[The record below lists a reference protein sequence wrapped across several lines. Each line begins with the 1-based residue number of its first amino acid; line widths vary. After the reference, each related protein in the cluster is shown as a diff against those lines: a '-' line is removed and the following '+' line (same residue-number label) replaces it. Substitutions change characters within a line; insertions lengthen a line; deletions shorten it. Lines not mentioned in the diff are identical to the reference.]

1 MSTRLGG
8 RREGDV
14 SGCMEELMEILGR
27 WRLCADGT
35 ILCLHYQ

>member
-14 SGCMEELMEILGR
+14 SGFLDELMEILGGG
-27 WRLCADGT
+27 RLCADET
-35 ILCLHYQ
+35 IILCLH